1 MHQFAKIDQATGLY
15 ACELG
20 LPVKL
25 QHLMHVNALNTHL
38 LHNKTAGL
46 SDSDIQSSKCCLS
59 SATTS
64 CNRFFLTL
72 EIG

>member
-15 ACELG
+15 ACELE

-46 SDSDIQSSKCCLS
+46 SDSD
-59 SATTS
+59 TV
-64 CNRFFLTL
+64 
-72 EIG
+72 